1 MTLEQPKG
9 QQRSEDRKAPK
20 DFQQKPSHFGGD
32 TQELN
37 HSNLTRMAPEA
48 HPQEEPP
55 EIQHRK

>member
-37 HSNLTRMAPEA
+37 HQPDKDG
-48 HPQEEPP
+48 P
-55 EIQHRK
+55 